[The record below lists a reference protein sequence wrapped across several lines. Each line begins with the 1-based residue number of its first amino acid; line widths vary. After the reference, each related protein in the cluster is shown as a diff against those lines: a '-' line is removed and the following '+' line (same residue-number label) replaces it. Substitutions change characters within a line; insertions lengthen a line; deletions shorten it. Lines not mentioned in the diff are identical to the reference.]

1 MCALLQE
8 DPVKE
13 EEPLKSPSLVEP
25 VKSVKSSPSK
35 EDEPLTIQNSV
46 TPTHEN
52 SKPLSLSEDKD
63 QAAEVNSLDN
73 DTV

>member
-1 MCALLQE
+1 MCVPLQE

-25 VKSVKSSPSK
+25 VKSSPSK

-52 SKPLSLSEDKD
+52 SKPLSLSDDKD